1 MRGRR
6 RRRVANT
13 SRQQNVPKI
22 KLTCDSLPIRGVV
35 YSRLTQTPCSSD
47 REINGSPL
55 TVAVYLRTVTGLNRP
70 RGIAFKHM
78 IVTAWGINKV
88 SIFDI
93 NGQIQSL
100 GRMVTDDITQ
110 IKLIVTDNNYLCEQR
125 TQNAEDQ

>member
-1 MRGRR
+1 M
-6 RRRVANT
+6 
-13 SRQQNVPKI
+13 
-22 KLTCDSLPIRGVV
+22 D
-35 YSRLTQTPCSSD
+35 
-47 REINGSPL
+47 GSPL
-55 TVAVYLRTVTGLNRP
+55 TVAVYPDILQQGRPVRIVTGLNRP

-110 IKLIVTDNNYLCEQR
+110 IVTDNNYLCEQR